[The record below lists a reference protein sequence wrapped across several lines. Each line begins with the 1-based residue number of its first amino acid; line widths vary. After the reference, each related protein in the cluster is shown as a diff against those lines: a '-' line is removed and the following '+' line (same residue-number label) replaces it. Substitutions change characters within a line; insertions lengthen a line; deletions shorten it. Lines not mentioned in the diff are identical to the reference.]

1 MSKKYLTEEEIDR
14 KRIAGLNVKAYRK
27 EKGWTQEKCAEEWNL
42 SPLTIRRLELNAEP
56 DHRGEYPATKKTA
69 EQIAKKTGI
78 FWKYWYGLSGIRDQ
92 AQYEQAV
99 REEIEHD
106 IAASAALDEMYRD
119 FIKQVEAYRGLFSM
133 LGYEYENIDGTA
145 AYAFSAF
152 FPDDF
157 GGKRLEKHN
166 LTPADGTGKTLNLS
180 DTQMEALIAYL
191 KKQLD
196 FAVFDLSRVA
206 P

>member
-1 MSKKYLTEEEIDR
+1 MSKKYLTEEEVDR
-14 KRIAGLNVKAYRK
+14 KRIAGLNIKAYRR
-27 EKGWTQEKCAEEWNL
+27 EKGWTQEKCAEEWEL

-56 DHRGEYPATKKTA
+56 NHRGEYPATKKTA
-69 EQIAKKTGI
+69 KQIAQKTGI
-78 FWKYWYGLSGIRDQ
+78 CWEYWYGLSGFRDKKR
-92 AQYEQAV
+92 YEQAI
-99 REEIEHD
+99 REEVEHD
-106 IAASAALDEMYRD
+106 AAESAALEEMHRD
-119 FIKQVEAYRGLFSM
+119 FIRQIEAYRGLFSM
-133 LGYEYENIDGTA
+133 LGYEYENIGRTA
-145 AYAFSAF
+145 AYDFCDIA
-152 FPDDF
+152 PEQF

-180 DTQMEALIAYL
+180 DAQMEALIAYL

>member
-14 KRIAGLNVKAYRK
+14 KRCVGLNVKAFRK
-27 EKGWTQEKCAEEWNL
+27 EKGWTQEKCAEEWDL

-78 FWKYWYGLSGIRDQ
+78 FWEYWYGLSGFRDKER
-92 AQYEQAV
+92 YEQAI
-99 REEIEHD
+99 REEVERD
-106 IAASAALDEMYRD
+106 AAESVALDEMYSD
-119 FIKQVEAYRGLFSM
+119 FIRQVEAYRGLFSM
-133 LGYEYENIDGTA
+133 LGYEYENIDRTA
-145 AYAFSAF
+145 AY
-152 FPDDF
+152 DF
-157 GGKRLEKHN
+157 CDIAPEQFCVKRLEKHN

-180 DTQMEALIAYL
+180 DAQMEALIAYL